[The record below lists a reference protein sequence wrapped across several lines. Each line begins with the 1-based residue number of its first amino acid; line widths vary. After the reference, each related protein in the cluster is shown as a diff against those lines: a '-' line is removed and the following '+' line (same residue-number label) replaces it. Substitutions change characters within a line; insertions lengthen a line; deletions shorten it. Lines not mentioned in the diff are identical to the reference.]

1 METYKVKE
9 LMVPISEYATVNRG
23 ATLYEAILA
32 LEKAQEEYDHSKYRH
47 RAVLVL
53 DQTGKVIGK
62 LNHLDVLRAIEMQP
76 NDQGYYRLQ
85 SLNDFGFSRKFIRSL
100 VHQRRQK
107 NISLKEV
114 CKTAS
119 KINVEAIMQTLT
131 EGEYVEPDAPLE
143 MAIHQMVAEDH
154 LSLLVARGNQ
164 IQGVLRLSDVFAAV
178 FHTMKEC
185 ESE

>member
-62 LNHLDVLRAIEMQP
+62 CSPMTRVITDYNHSTTLGSVENLFAPWSTRGA
-76 NDQGYYRLQ
+76 
-85 SLNDFGFSRKFIRSL
+85 K
-100 VHQRRQK
+100 
-107 NISLKEV
+107 
-114 CKTAS
+114 KTS
-119 KINVEAIMQTLT
+119 
-131 EGEYVEPDAPLE
+131 
-143 MAIHQMVAEDH
+143 H
-154 LSLLVARGNQ
+154 
-164 IQGVLRLSDVFAAV
+164 
-178 FHTMKEC
+178 
-185 ESE
+185 

>member
-1 METYKVKE
+1 
-9 LMVPISEYATVNRG
+9 
-23 ATLYEAILA
+23 
-32 LEKAQEEYDHSKYRH
+32 
-47 RAVLVL
+47 
-53 DQTGKVIGK
+53 
-62 LNHLDVLRAIEMQP
+62 
-76 NDQGYYRLQ
+76 
-85 SLNDFGFSRKFIRSL
+85 
-100 VHQRRQK
+100 
-107 NISLKEV
+107 
-114 CKTAS
+114 
-119 KINVEAIMQTLT
+119 MQTLT